1 MNMILS
7 LELKPKP
14 SVAAAA
20 LTPQGHL
27 PSPQI
32 IYSLYQT
39 RDEILISKTAEPLG

>member
-1 MNMILS
+1 MNTILP

-14 SVAAAA
+14 SVAAVA
-20 LTPQGHL
+20 LPPQGPL